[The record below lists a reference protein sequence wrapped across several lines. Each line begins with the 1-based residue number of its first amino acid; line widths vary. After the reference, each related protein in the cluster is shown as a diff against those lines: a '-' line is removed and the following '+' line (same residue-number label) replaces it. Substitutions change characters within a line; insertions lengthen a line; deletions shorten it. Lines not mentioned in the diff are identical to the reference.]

1 MESEGNDGRLLYGRQ
16 EKRFELSAIHTC
28 PEMKI
33 KEVVKGF
40 LRNGDTLLIYGEE
53 VDAEWFIKV
62 IDLILDQ
69 EHRNLKAAQKKGI
82 DKALRRKA
90 EGTGTYGRPCT
101 KVPEDFEAQVRKRIL
116 GHQSLSM
123 YRESIKLPASTF
135 YKKVNQFK
143 EEWNKER

>member
-1 MESEGNDGRLLYGRQ
+1 MEAEGKDGRPIYGWQ
-16 EKRFELSAIHTC
+16 EKRIELSEIHTD
-28 PEMKI
+28 PEIKI
-33 KEVVKGF
+33 KDIVKDF
-40 LRNGDTLLIYGEE
+40 MVNGNSLFVFGEA

-69 EHRNLKAAQKKGI
+69 EHKNLKAAQRKGI

-123 YRESIKLPASTF
+123 YRESIKIPSSTF

>member
-1 MESEGNDGRLLYGRQ
+1 MESEGKDGRLLYSLID
-16 EKRFELSAIHTC
+16 KRLELSDIHVY

-33 KEVVKGF
+33 KEVVKEF
-40 LRNGDTLLIYGEE
+40 MINGDTLFVFGEE
-53 VDAEWFIKV
+53 VDVEWFMKV
-62 IDLILDQ
+62 VDLILDQ
-69 EHRNLKAAQKKGI
+69 EHKNLKAAQKKGI

-90 EGTGTYGRPCT
+90 EGAGTYGRPCT

-123 YRESIKLPASTF
+123 YRESINIPTSTF

-143 EEWNKER
+143 NEWNKER